1 MKEYYNS
8 RYNLSNF
15 FANID
20 TNNYNN
26 YLSIVIPSLY
36 IIPVFLLIFLIIF
49 GYKIMNISIIIFIFL
64 FVGLIII
71 TYKLIK
77 SLKSIQTHPLIVKY
91 IDFFKTANTIY
102 KENYF
107 NSTFVNATLKDE
119 LLLSIN
125 NIENLYG
132 DDAIFHLNN
141 AYDILRYSELNKD
154 NENYYTKLYID
165 NFKNFKFLN
174 KSMPFIVD
182 TTTNINNSY
191 IIDLQLLSEKFPEE
205 HKELLKYFNNKYYID
220 LKSLY
225 QPVLF
230 TSNYKTKFD
239 KLVKDYKNNIYY
251 YFWIL
256 IFFVVIIL
264 QAILLQINTAITYIY
279 LGIIIILILLM
290 YIYNNI

>member
-1 MKEYYNS
+1 MKEYYKS

-20 TNNYNN
+20 TDTYNN

-36 IIPVFLLIFLIIF
+36 IIPVLLLIFLLAF
-49 GYKIMNISIIIFIFL
+49 GYKIMNITIIIFIFL
-64 FVGLIII
+64 FIGLIII

-91 IDFFKTANTIY
+91 IDFYKIANMIY

-119 LLLSIN
+119 LLSTIN

-141 AYDILRYSELNKD
+141 SYDILRYSELNKY
-154 NENYYTKLYID
+154 NEKYYTKLYID

-174 KSMPFIVD
+174 KSMQFIVD
-182 TTTNINNSY
+182 NTDITSSY
-191 IIDLQLLSEKFPEE
+191 IIDLQLLSEKFPEQ

-239 KLVKDYKNNIYY
+239 KLVKDYKNNIYN

-279 LGIIIILILLM
+279 SGIIIILILLM